1 VAISLFWADYGKRC
15 ISELVGTYALVVA
28 GPSSIILLSV
38 FSLSFTPEAILLVAL
53 TFGGSVAIIIILLGE
68 HSGAVINP
76 ALTLGAASARLLK
89 GSLAIP
95 YVLSQTAGGLLAG
108 ITLRL
113 VFGPLGN
120 TTSLGATK
128 LANGV
133 STTTGVALEA
143 LGTFILALSALAA
156 TAWINRARLQAVVV
170 GGTLT
175 ILIVLV
181 GPLTG
186 AGFNPARSLGP
197 ALASG
202 NFTNLYVYLVG
213 PFAGA
218 VLAGLL
224 FRQFHATLD
233 SGVPPRISL
242 NHPPADEQSSF

>member
-1 VAISLFWADYGKRC
+1 VEIRLFWANYGKRC
-15 ISELVGTYALVVA
+15 ISEFVGTYALVVA
-28 GPSSIILLSV
+28 GPSSIVLLSV
-38 FSLSFTPEAILLVAL
+38 LSLSSTPDAILLVAL
-53 TFGGSVAIIIILLGE
+53 TFGGSVATIIILLGE

-95 YVLSQTAGGLLAG
+95 YALSQTAGGLLAG
-108 ITLRL
+108 VTLRL
-113 VFGPLGN
+113 IFGPMGD

-128 LANGV
+128 LASGIG
-133 STTTGVALEA
+133 TTTGIALEA

-202 NFTNLYVYLVG
+202 NLTNLYVYLVG

-218 VLAGLL
+218 LIAGLL
-224 FRQFHATLD
+224 FRQFHATLRHGS
-233 SGVPPRISL
+233 SGT
-242 NHPPADEQSSF
+242 N